1 MLEITE
7 GSVMN
12 DPESALEIIKRL
24 HAMGYQFSIDD
35 FGTGYSSLSY
45 LSKMPLTELKIDKSF
60 VMGIMNNET
69 DATIVKSAI
78 NLAHSLGLHATAE
91 GVESKEILD
100 ELKDYG
106 CDMAQG
112 YFLNKPLSVIN
123 FTQWM
128 NDFELES

>member
-1 MLEITE
+1 MK
-7 GSVMN
+7 
-12 DPESALEIIKRL
+12 DPESALEIINRL
-24 HAMGYQFSIDD
+24 YDMGYQFLIDD

-69 DATIVKSAI
+69 DATIVKTAI
-78 NLAHSLGLHATAE
+78 NLAHNLGLRVTAE
-91 GVESKEILD
+91 GVESNEILAK
-100 ELKDYG
+100 LTAYG

-112 YFLNKPLSVIN
+112 YFLNKPLSVKD

-128 NDFELES
+128 NDFELQN